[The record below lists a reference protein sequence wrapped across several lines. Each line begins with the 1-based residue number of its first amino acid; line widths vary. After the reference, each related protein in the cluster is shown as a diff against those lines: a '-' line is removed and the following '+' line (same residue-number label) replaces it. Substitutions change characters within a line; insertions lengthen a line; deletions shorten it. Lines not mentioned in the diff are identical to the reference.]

1 VTNRDY
7 SGIPAGFVIQ
17 LVELVA
23 RWGVGPDALF
33 DRLDLDIDGLEKP
46 DARIP
51 IAMLEPIVERAHR
64 LTGQP
69 ALGVY
74 LGTEMRVSSHGYL
87 GFAAMTAS
95 TLREAL
101 DITIRFT
108 PTRTSAVAL
117 RLHTDADLCALVLDE
132 CVPLGAA
139 EEMVILSLIVG
150 IRQIVNTLTEK
161 RIEGELDV
169 TFRRPTDFER
179 FHPGA
184 RIRFGQPVNQLV
196 FSSSVLDLPIVSA
209 DRVACRLAREQS
221 ERELALVDL
230 QPTFDTRVRGLV
242 LSEEGG
248 YRSLAEVAEELRI
261 SPRTLKRRLA
271 EHGTNFSD
279 LRERLQREYALLL
292 LRSTKLSLEIVAER
306 VGYSDGTNFTRA
318 FRRWMGTTP
327 AAYRRGTRRRKA

>member
-1 VTNRDY
+1 
-7 SGIPAGFVIQ
+7 
-17 LVELVA
+17 
-23 RWGVGPDALF
+23 
-33 DRLDLDIDGLEKP
+33 
-46 DARIP
+46 
-51 IAMLEPIVERAHR
+51 
-64 LTGQP
+64 
-69 ALGVY
+69 
-74 LGTEMRVSSHGYL
+74 
-87 GFAAMTAS
+87 
-95 TLREAL
+95 
-101 DITIRFT
+101 
-108 PTRTSAVAL
+108 
-117 RLHTDADLCALVLDE
+117 
-132 CVPLGAA
+132 
-139 EEMVILSLIVG
+139 
-150 IRQIVNTLTEK
+150 
-161 RIEGELDV
+161 
-169 TFRRPTDFER
+169 
-179 FHPGA
+179 
-184 RIRFGQPVNQLV
+184 
-196 FSSSVLDLPIVSA
+196 
-209 DRVACRLAREQS
+209 VACRLAREQC